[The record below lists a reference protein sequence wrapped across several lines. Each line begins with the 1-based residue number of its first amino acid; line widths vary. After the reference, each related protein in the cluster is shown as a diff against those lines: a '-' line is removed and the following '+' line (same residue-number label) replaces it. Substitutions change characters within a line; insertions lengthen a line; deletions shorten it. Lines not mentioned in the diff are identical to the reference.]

1 MGISFVRTIILYF
14 CVVIALRIMGKRQLG
29 ELQPSE
35 LVVAIMIS
43 DLACVPMQSVS
54 IPLLDGI
61 VPIFSLVLIEL
72 IFSISVL
79 KSETLRKLITGRPT
93 QIIRGGKLI
102 PEKMAELRI
111 CVDDVIEQ
119 LRLAGYPKIDSVD
132 SATIETNGQL
142 SVIPKESERPVSC
155 GDMKINA
162 KQTHAPFVLI
172 ADGIIRKKNLD
183 DSGLSEKWI
192 EKCLSAH
199 NITSIKKVLLL
210 TFSDGDV
217 FLQVKE

>member
-1 MGISFVRTIILYF
+1 MGVSFIRTLILYF

-54 IPLLDGI
+54 IPLIDGI

-72 IFSISVL
+72 VFSVAVL
-79 KSETLRKLITGRPT
+79 KSELLRKIITGRPT
-93 QIIRGGKLI
+93 QIIRDGKLL

-111 CVDDVIEQ
+111 CIDDIVEQ
-119 LRLAGYPKIDSVD
+119 LRLAGYPSIESVD
-132 SATIETNGQL
+132 SAVIETNGQL

-155 GDMKINA
+155 GDLSIFPR
-162 KQTHAPFVLI
+162 QTHAPHILI
-172 ADGIIRKKNLD
+172 ADGKIRRKNMRDAGLD
-183 DSGLSEKWI
+183 TSWIERVLSEHNISRI
-192 EKCLSAH
+192 EKVMLLS
-199 NITSIKKVLLL
+199 V
-210 TFSDGDV
+210 SDGDV
-217 FLQVKE
+217 YLQVKE